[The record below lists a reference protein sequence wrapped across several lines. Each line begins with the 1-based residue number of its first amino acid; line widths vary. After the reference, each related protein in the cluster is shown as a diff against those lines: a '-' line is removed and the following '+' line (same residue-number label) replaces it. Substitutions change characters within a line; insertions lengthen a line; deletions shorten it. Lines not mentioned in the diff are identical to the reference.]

1 MHFLSRQLSGD
12 GTVDFFTCAG
22 YNTIT
27 MDNRHI
33 LVIDDQ
39 KELRER
45 LASFIASSGKR
56 KEPDKLLD
64 DIRWRLGSEDDR
76 KDAPSGRQEVIYEVD
91 SAGSGEEGIQK
102 ILKALGQGNPYAL
115 VFLDVRMPSGWD
127 GLQTLDRILSAD
139 SKTQVVICTAY
150 SDFSW
155 EDILGRVGVRDNLLI
170 LKKPF
175 ENMEIAQ
182 LALALTEKYNSE
194 ERIRQTQ
201 KMDTIGN
208 LAAGL
213 AHDFN
218 NIIGSIQATLSS
230 IEFTIATSKDLQSAQ
245 KDLGID
251 LETLKAAAKQGAEM
265 VEILLSLSRRQD
277 LPLAKVN
284 LNKIVEDTV
293 KICKRTLDKSV
304 AIRFIPLDREATV
317 EAYSV
322 QVEQVL
328 LNLCINAAHAMTFM
342 RPKDQ
347 KKGGLLKIEI
357 QDIRVGENMLS
368 AIPDAAEGDYLLISI
383 EDNGVGIPPAT
394 IPKIFDP
401 FFTTKSKGQ
410 GSGLG
415 LSMVYSIVRKHKGFL
430 ELFSEPGKG
439 TTFFIFLPA
448 VNTKS

>member
-1 MHFLSRQLSGD
+1 
-12 GTVDFFTCAG
+12 
-22 YNTIT
+22 

-39 KELRER
+39 KDLRER
-45 LASFIASSGKR
+45 LAQFISSSGKK
-56 KEPDKLLD
+56 KETDKILD
-64 DIRWRLGSEDDR
+64 NIRGRLGADEDPGQ
-76 KDAPSGRQEVIYEVD
+76 APHGRQEVYYDVD
-91 SAGSGEEGIQK
+91 SAASGEEGLQM
-102 ILKALGQGNPYAL
+102 ILKAIELGTPYAL
-115 VFLDVRMPSGWD
+115 VFLDVRMPTGWD
-127 GLQTLDRILSAD
+127 GLHTLDKILSAD
-139 SKTQVVICTAY
+139 SKTQIVICTAY

-155 EDILGRVGVRDNLLI
+155 EEILERVGIRDNLLI

-230 IEFTIATSKDLQSAQ
+230 IEFTIATSKDLQSA
-245 KDLGID
+245 KIDLGSDIG
-251 LETLKAAAKQGAEM
+251 TLKTAAKQGAEM

-277 LPLAKVN
+277 LPLAKVD
-284 LNKIVEDTV
+284 LNKVVENV
-293 KICKRTLDKSV
+293 VRICKRTLDKSV
-304 AIRFIPLDREATV
+304 SIRFIPLENKATA

-322 QVEQVL
+322 QMEQVL
-328 LNLCINAAHAMTFM
+328 LNLCINAAHAMTLM
-342 RPKDQ
+342 RPEDH

-368 AIPDAAEGDYLLISI
+368 AIPDAKEGDYRVISI
-383 EDNGVGIPPAT
+383 EDDGVGIPKS
-394 IPKIFDP
+394 IISKIFDP
-401 FFTTKSKGQ
+401 FFTTKSEGQ

-448 VNTKS
+448 VKA